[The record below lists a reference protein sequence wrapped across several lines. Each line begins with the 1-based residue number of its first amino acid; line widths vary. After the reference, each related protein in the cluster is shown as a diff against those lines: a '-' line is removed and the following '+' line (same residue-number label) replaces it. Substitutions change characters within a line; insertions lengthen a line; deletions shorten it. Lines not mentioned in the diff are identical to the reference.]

1 MNTKDIRKE
10 FYSNVQKVYSQ
21 GKAIPMSLCKRE
33 DVLLKL
39 TNNTP
44 RYVYPPVTKIRKH
57 KKGVN
62 YVQVYG
68 M

>member
-1 MNTKDIRKE
+1 MNTKDIRRE
-10 FYSNVQKVYSQ
+10 FSSNVKKVYSQ
-21 GKAIPMSLCKRE
+21 GKAIPMAMCKRE
-33 DVLLKL
+33 DVLRKL
-39 TNNTP
+39 TNNKP
-44 RYVYPPVTKIRKH
+44 RYVYPPVTKIRKR